1 MTVRVPGRPDR
12 TGALTGQLKGFLPG
26 KFRPNSDLVI
36 GLTSGSL
43 TLGSALPAD
52 PACTA
57 VVRPYPAGLRIRSAS
72 SINLLA
78 EGVGY
83 AMLVFVEDPLSLTGC
98 QGPAPAAPRAIALVG
113 KVGPTGLVSFTMTG
127 SLGGVR
133 LNEGVDAT
141 IDLTLVVKID
151 LSGR

>member
-1 MTVRVPGRPDR
+1 M
-12 TGALTGQLKGFLPG
+12 
-26 KFRPNSDLVI
+26 
-36 GLTSGSL
+36 
-43 TLGSALPAD
+43 
-52 PACTA
+52 
-57 VVRPYPAGLRIRSAS
+57 
-72 SINLLA
+72 NLLS

-83 AMLVFVEDPLSLTGC
+83 TMLAFIEDPASLIGC
-98 QGPAPAAPRAIALVG
+98 QGPAPVTPRPIALVG